1 MSDRTDEVIER
12 MEKGFDRI
20 TARLDLINGR
30 VGKNEKDIAVLQ
42 DRSDR
47 GGVLGGIA
55 GGAVGGAILAIKA
68 WFDK

>member
-1 MSDRTDEVIER
+1 MPDRTDEVIER
-12 MEKGFDRI
+12 ITRMEDRI
-20 TARLDLINGR
+20 TERLDLLNSR
-30 VGKNEKDIAVLQ
+30 TGKNEQEIAVLK